1 MLSGC
6 TGLNY
11 IKVESGNSVYDSREN
26 CNALIET
33 KNNSLIYGCK
43 NTIIPNG
50 VATIEN
56 TAFQGCTGLTS
67 ITIPNSVTSINRWAF
82 NGCTN
87 LNYIKVESGNSVYD
101 SRDNCNAIIET
112 KSNTLM
118 LGCKNSIIPN
128 SVTSIGRYAF
138 RECTGLTSITIPNSI
153 TVIEDEAFYDC
164 KLENIFTKNSKTA
177 FKESPFSDRTYQH
190 AMLYIPEGTWSDA
203 VYEGDWYRFN
213 NIRETAVEAGKLS
226 ASRAYMLMD
235 TNTFGYAVY
244 DDASNEVK
252 MAKAFY
258 SIDEQD
264 LNNCWQVKTQGGQ
277 KYLYNLGAKEYA
289 SVSADGRLTLSAVPS
304 AVRLTET
311 DNGITLGSDA
321 SHQWAFVKNGS
332 QPDVT
337 GIEAPAVSYDEEAVS
352 YYSLGGQRLAQPRKG
367 LVIKKTADGKSRKV
381 MVR

>member
-1 MLSGC
+1 
-6 TGLNY
+6 
-11 IKVESGNSVYDSREN
+11 
-26 CNALIET
+26 
-33 KNNSLIYGCK
+33 
-43 NTIIPNG
+43 
-50 VATIEN
+50 
-56 TAFQGCTGLTS
+56 
-67 ITIPNSVTSINRWAF
+67 
-82 NGCTN
+82 
-87 LNYIKVESGNSVYD
+87 
-101 SRDNCNAIIET
+101 
-112 KSNTLM
+112 
-118 LGCKNSIIPN
+118 
-128 SVTSIGRYAF
+128 
-138 RECTGLTSITIPNSI
+138 
-153 TVIEDEAFYDC
+153 
-164 KLENIFTKNSKTA
+164 
-177 FKESPFSDRTYQH
+177 
-190 AMLYIPEGTWSDA
+190 
-203 VYEGDWYRFN
+203 VYEGSWYLFN
-213 NIRETAVEAGKLS
+213 NIRETTAEAGKLS

-337 GIEAPAVSYDEEAVS
+337 GIEAPAVSHDEEAVS
-352 YYSLGGQRLAQPRKG
+352 YYSLGGQQLAQPRKG